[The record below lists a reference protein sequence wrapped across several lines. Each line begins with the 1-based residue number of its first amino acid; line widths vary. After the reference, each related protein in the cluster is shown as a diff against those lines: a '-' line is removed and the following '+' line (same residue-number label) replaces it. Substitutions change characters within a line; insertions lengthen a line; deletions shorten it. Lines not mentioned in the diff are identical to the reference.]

1 MVSHVRCPFAA
12 RATALLV
19 IAISGGATAGAQRG
33 SAAIRGQVVD
43 ARSLGPI
50 PGAVVIIAPS
60 PHPPAI
66 ADSGGRFEHAGPVAD
81 TCRIEVQA
89 PGYASRA
96 WTVVLREGERLDD
109 LRLELHPREYELPA
123 VEATADTG
131 TRNRGLREFERRRAS
146 GHGIF
151 VTPEEIERKRP
162 VTIGDIMRSV
172 PGVTTACDR
181 VTGCYL
187 RMVRAPRGC
196 PAEVFVDG
204 VSATLVIQAET
215 SATDVLAVEVYR
227 SASETPSEFSRVERT
242 CGTILIWTRAGYRE
256 RQ

>member
-1 MVSHVRCPFAA
+1 MASHVGSPIAA
-12 RATALLV
+12 RVSTLLV
-19 IAISGGATAGAQRG
+19 IATSGGLTAGAQRDIG
-33 SAAIRGQVVD
+33 AIRGQVVD
-43 ARSLGPI
+43 ARSLAPI
-50 PGAVVIIAPS
+50 SGAVVVLAARPDR
-60 PHPPAI
+60 PAI
-66 ADSGGRFEHAGPVAD
+66 ADSGGRFEHSGLAAD
-81 TCRIEVQA
+81 THRIEARA
-89 PGYASRA
+89 PGYAPRA
-96 WTVVLREGERLDD
+96 WTVVVREGETLND

-123 VEATADTG
+123 IEATADTG

-146 GHGIF
+146 GLGIF
-151 VTPEEIERKRP
+151 VTPEEIERRRP
-162 VTIGDIMRSV
+162 VTIGDIMRLV

-227 SASETPSEFSRVERT
+227 SPSETPSEFSRIERT
-242 CGTILIWTRAGYRE
+242 CGTILIWTHAGHME

>member
-1 MVSHVRCPFAA
+1 MVSHVLSPLAA

-19 IAISGGATAGAQRG
+19 IATSGGATARAQRG
-33 SAAIRGQVVD
+33 PAVIRGQVVD
-43 ARSLGPI
+43 ARSLAPI
-50 PGAVVIIAPS
+50 PGAVVHIAAS
-60 PHPPAI
+60 PHPPAV
-66 ADSGGRFEHAGPVAD
+66 ADSGGRFEHSGLIAD

-89 PGYASRA
+89 PGYAPRA
-96 WTVVLREGERLDD
+96 WTIVVRESETLND

-131 TRNRGLREFERRRAS
+131 TRNRGLLGFERRRAS

-162 VTIGDIMRSV
+162 ATIGDIMRSV
-172 PGVTTACDR
+172 PGVTTVCDR

-204 VSATLVIQAET
+204 ISATLVIQAET

-227 SASETPSEFSRVERT
+227 SASETPSEFSRLERT
-242 CGTILIWTRAGYRE
+242 CGTIVIWTRAGYRE